1 MKTYKKYED
10 IPLKYRFDLEDLL
23 ENKSVEEHLKQ
34 IDIYKEQILAKKD
47 TQFDSAKNF
56 LEYTKV
62 FEDFS
67 IFTNKLHNYI
77 SNKLNTNLVDPLFN
91 KYFGEF
97 SYKISQF
104 ESQLGSV
111 ENLFFQNIDKVMSW
125 KDNEEVKIYKKKIDF
140 LIESKKH
147 KLADEVEEYLSKTSF
162 GNIELDSTFSILNNS
177 ETKFKS
183 VKTRQQKS
191 LPLTISTYSKLLK
204 NKDEYVREQAYKNYL
219 QGYLVHKETYS
230 SLLYQHVKKISTEA
244 KIRNYPSLVEYCIYP
259 DKISKS
265 LLEKLFKNVQANAK
279 GVNKFRAAKKSFF
292 KARFNKN
299 LRPWDNLV
307 PLVKIK
313 QNYTV
318 KEAQDFVLKAISPLG
333 SEYKKVVTEAF
344 EKRWVDYYNVNN
356 KVSGAYSIGG
366 TYGVNKKYILMNFDF
381 SFNSVSTLAHELGHS
396 MHSYYSD
403 KSLPYA
409 QASYPIFLAE
419 IASIFNELMLNDYVI
434 SNTKDNKVKFSLLE
448 EAISDFYQTVIKQTQ
463 WAQFEYEL
471 YNLVDQEVP
480 INSYSEMEKVYV
492 NVLNQYETNKQKHKL
507 NQPQNIYSVIVP
519 HFYYGY
525 YVYKYAIGFIV
536 ANVFFQK
543 YKEQGTK
550 ALEQYIAKFLSAGG
564 SNWPALILKDAG
576 VDLDDDKIYQQA
588 FAVFNKNI
596 EEYIKLGK
604 KLFTSK

>member
-230 SLLYQHVKKISTEA
+230 SLLYQHVKK
-244 KIRNYPSLVEYCIYP
+244 
-259 DKISKS
+259 
-265 LLEKLFKNVQANAK
+265 
-279 GVNKFRAAKKSFF
+279 
-292 KARFNKN
+292 
-299 LRPWDNLV
+299 
-307 PLVKIK
+307 
-313 QNYTV
+313 
-318 KEAQDFVLKAISPLG
+318 
-333 SEYKKVVTEAF
+333 
-344 EKRWVDYYNVNN
+344 
-356 KVSGAYSIGG
+356 
-366 TYGVNKKYILMNFDF
+366 
-381 SFNSVSTLAHELGHS
+381 
-396 MHSYYSD
+396 
-403 KSLPYA
+403 
-409 QASYPIFLAE
+409 
-419 IASIFNELMLNDYVI
+419 
-434 SNTKDNKVKFSLLE
+434 
-448 EAISDFYQTVIKQTQ
+448 
-463 WAQFEYEL
+463 
-471 YNLVDQEVP
+471 
-480 INSYSEMEKVYV
+480 
-492 NVLNQYETNKQKHKL
+492 
-507 NQPQNIYSVIVP
+507 NIYRS
-519 HFYYGY
+519 
-525 YVYKYAIGFIV
+525 
-536 ANVFFQK
+536 
-543 YKEQGTK
+543 
-550 ALEQYIAKFLSAGG
+550 
-564 SNWPALILKDAG
+564 
-576 VDLDDDKIYQQA
+576 
-588 FAVFNKNI
+588 
-596 EEYIKLGK
+596 
-604 KLFTSK
+604 